1 MSELSAYKDD
11 PVRGRLAPK
20 LARLMETSG
29 AEHCALVWRDNTSPG
44 EFHPY
49 LTLGSGGT
57 RTLKHLP
64 VELEQTSRKES
75 LGGRL
80 RSGQTRA
87 RKCAGMFVA
96 EHEKRSWLLV
106 LQSRNRLV
114 VGREVG
120 RDVEVALWGAIWAV
134 TRAARLEPAGRL
146 DARGLLAEAE
156 AAEEASA
163 FEEAVRRY
171 DRAREVSLAIG
182 DTEGVILSSWYKGR
196 VLQKLAMWDE
206 ATSWYGRAREIAS
219 DLGRSAL
226 VASVTLGL
234 ANVRLLKGALR
245 DARDLYR
252 EVVALGG
259 ETGNTRA
266 VAQGYFG
273 LMWVHGQE
281 EEWRSAARVGWQA
294 YTAARGLP
302 DEWDIL
308 VALGGC
314 FRMSGRMEEARSCNL
329 LAMKGAPLPET
340 RQLAA
345 CNLAVLSALEGDE
358 EGYCDFMA
366 RVDSS
371 TLSAR
376 GRVEVLVETGQA
388 LCAMGREEEG
398 RRTMRT
404 ALGEAER
411 LKFGKLVFD
420 IEKAL

>member
-80 RSGQTRA
+80 RSGQTQA

-234 ANVRLLKGALR
+234 ANVRLLR
-245 DARDLYR
+245 
-252 EVVALGG
+252 
-259 ETGNTRA
+259 
-266 VAQGYFG
+266 
-273 LMWVHGQE
+273 
-281 EEWRSAARVGWQA
+281 
-294 YTAARGLP
+294 
-302 DEWDIL
+302 
-308 VALGGC
+308 
-314 FRMSGRMEEARSCNL
+314 
-329 LAMKGAPLPET
+329 
-340 RQLAA
+340 
-345 CNLAVLSALEGDE
+345 
-358 EGYCDFMA
+358 
-366 RVDSS
+366 
-371 TLSAR
+371 
-376 GRVEVLVETGQA
+376 
-388 LCAMGREEEG
+388 
-398 RRTMRT
+398 
-404 ALGEAER
+404 
-411 LKFGKLVFD
+411 KL
-420 IEKAL
+420 